1 MRSFSSFN
9 PWNLDYY
16 SNVQTTRPSLLHA
29 LEKQPFEYY
38 VLCWYKIYAKSCI
51 WSVQNISWDLY
62 CLNLVSGMN
71 NNAANETEWINDL
84 SEIQNQLSKTE
95 IEEIIFLYGSQLD
108 GKFIHCSALFTSQ
121 HSS

>member
-1 MRSFSSFN
+1 
-9 PWNLDYY
+9 
-16 SNVQTTRPSLLHA
+16 
-29 LEKQPFEYY
+29 
-38 VLCWYKIYAKSCI
+38 
-51 WSVQNISWDLY
+51 
-62 CLNLVSGMN
+62 MN

-108 GKFIHCSALFTSQ
+108 GKFIHYSALFTSQ